1 MTEAQRDSFIRENQL
16 GKFSTHRHQIYNIM
30 RSLEG
35 KGISINGLRDRM
47 PFTKQSTIAGRVS
60 ELMDMGLVKESY
72 NPGNNRQS
80 LFHVVTDKDEQ
91 NQLMLNRS
99 EARYKKWRNLGEELF
114 FFKRYATERQ
124 QENYAQN
131 LQGQQNLF
139 ND

>member
-99 EARYKKWRNLGEELF
+99 EARYKKWRKLGEELL